1 MIARNLIAHDVPYL
15 SVDHTGR
22 DTFHL
27 LSDHHVKHLPVVEG
41 KELLGVLSE
50 EDIFNHKLYEP
61 LREYDFSHLRRIA
74 VHAGQHVFEV
84 LRMMGEHRL
93 TVIPVI
99 DDENQYLGLIT
110 QNEVL
115 RSFAEMA
122 SFAEPGGI
130 VVLEMN
136 RRDYSLATLA
146 RLAEEEDTKVLS
158 AFVTSTAASETVHVT
173 LKLNRQDIGRVIDAY
188 ERHEFEVR
196 ETYPESLF
204 PDHLKERYDSFMT
217 YLNV

>member
-1 MIARNLIAHDVPYL
+1 MTAQSLIAYDIPAL
-15 SVDHTGR
+15 TTAQTGK
-22 DTFHL
+22 DAFHAL
-27 LSDHHVKHLPVVEG
+27 NDHHVKHLPVIEG
-41 KELLGVLSE
+41 QRLVGILSE